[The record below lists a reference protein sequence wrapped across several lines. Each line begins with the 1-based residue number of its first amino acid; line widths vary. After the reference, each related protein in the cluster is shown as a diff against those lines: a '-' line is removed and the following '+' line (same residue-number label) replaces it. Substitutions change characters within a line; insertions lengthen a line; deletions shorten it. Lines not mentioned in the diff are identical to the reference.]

1 MNYVHDSGYVYVDVH
16 SEEQVEKALKKN
28 KDYIGEKSI
37 QSLLIY
43 FAVWVWNDERKGR
56 VKMRDILHHWSS
68 LFQCVA

>member
-16 SEEQVEKALKKN
+16 SDEQVEKALKKN

-43 FAVWVWNDERKGR
+43 FAV
-56 VKMRDILHHWSS
+56 
-68 LFQCVA
+68 